1 MLYTIHVGGATV
13 IKCVQKVYLTVS
25 ECHEPT
31 PLLLGLFLLCMS
43 AYKPL
48 IVTISSAKAV
58 ITVIVSAKCLFTARA
73 ASHCL
78 KKSSFSVISA
88 QDEVKFRKKEFW
100 SEKKKLHP

>member
-1 MLYTIHVGGATV
+1 
-13 IKCVQKVYLTVS
+13 
-25 ECHEPT
+25 
-31 PLLLGLFLLCMS
+31 MS

-78 KKSSFSVISA
+78 KKSSFRVISA
-88 QDEVKFRKKEFW
+88 QDEVKLRKKEFL
-100 SEKKKLHP
+100 SEKKKLRP